1 MYIFIIITIIT
12 IISKTKLLFN
22 LEIKIY
28 ELLKIL
34 FIYLKKKNKIINLN
48 LTILLYIKQKLFIS
62 FNLIKWKIF
71 YNT

>member
-62 FNLIKWKIF
+62 FNLIK
-71 YNT
+71 